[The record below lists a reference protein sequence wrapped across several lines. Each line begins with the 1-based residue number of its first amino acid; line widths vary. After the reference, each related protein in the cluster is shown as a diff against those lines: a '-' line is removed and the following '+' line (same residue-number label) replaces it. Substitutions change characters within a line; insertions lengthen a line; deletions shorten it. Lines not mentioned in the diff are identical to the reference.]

1 MSRTMIKA
9 EILPGTFLGALARRA
24 RTLAPASA
32 LAVLAALSGC
42 AGSPPVRYYTLTA
55 PEKTPEQA
63 PDRTGGHASAPASY
77 AIDVAPVSVP
87 AQTDLPQLMLRSGS
101 GELTAQYS
109 DRWSGPLPSELRNA
123 LSMTLTRQLDV
134 PDVRRLAPS
143 PGLPVW
149 RVQVDV
155 QRFDASTAGPAV
167 IDATWRVRP
176 LQGTEAGLLCR
187 SRVETPVAMPAGST
201 GLEAVVVAEQQA
213 VALLG
218 QTIASAVQSQGRQA
232 TAASPGVRLLQCAR

>member
-1 MSRTMIKA
+1 MNRTMIKA
-9 EILPGTFLGALARRA
+9 EILPGMFLGALARRA
-24 RTLAPASA
+24 RSLAPASA
-32 LAVLAALSGC
+32 LAVLAAALSGC

-55 PEKTPEQA
+55 PEQA
-63 PDRTGGHASAPASY
+63 GASAPAPVSAPAGY

-87 AQTDLPQLMLRSGS
+87 AQADLPQLMLRSGS

-109 DRWSGPLPSELRNA
+109 DRWSAPLPNELRNA
-123 LSMTLTRQLDV
+123 LSLALTRQLGV
-134 PDVRRLAPS
+134 PDVRRLAPA

-176 LQGTEAGLLCR
+176 LQGADAGLLCR
-187 SRVETPVAMPAGST
+187 SRIDVPVAMPAGST

-218 QTIASAVQSQGRQA
+218 RTIASAVQSQGRQA
-232 TAASPGVRLLQCAR
+232 TAASPMVRMLQCTH

>member
-1 MSRTMIKA
+1 MIKA
-9 EILPGTFLGALARRA
+9 ETIPGRFLG
-24 RTLAPASA
+24 A

-55 PEKTPEQA
+55 PEQA
-63 PDRTGGHASAPASY
+63 IAPAAGSAGY

-87 AQTDLPQLMLRSGS
+87 AQADQPQLMLRSGS

-109 DRWSGPLPSELRNA
+109 DRWSAPLPNELRNA
-123 LSMTLTRQLDV
+123 LSIVMTRQLGV
-134 PDVRRLAPS
+134 PDIRRLASP

-176 LQGTEAGLLCR
+176 LQGTGAGLLCR
-187 SRVETPVAMPAGST
+187 SRVEVPVQMPSGST
-201 GLEAVVVAEQQA
+201 DLAPVVVAEQKA

-218 QTIASAVQSQGRQA
+218 FAIASAVRSQGKQA
-232 TAASPGVRLLQCAR
+232 IAVSTVGHAQQCMR

>member
-9 EILPGTFLGALARRA
+9 EFIPGMFLGALARRA
-24 RTLAPASA
+24 RNLAPA

-55 PEKTPEQA
+55 PVQA
-63 PDRTGGHASAPASY
+63 GEPAPASAPANY

-87 AQTDLPQLMLRSGS
+87 AQADLPQLMLRSGS

-123 LSMTLTRQLDV
+123 LSMVLTRQLGV

-143 PGLPVW
+143 PGLTVW

-176 LQGTEAGLLCR
+176 LQGTDAGLLCR

-201 GLEAVVVAEQQA
+201 GLAAVVVAEQKA

-218 QTIASAVQSQGRQA
+218 QTIASAVRSQGRQA
-232 TAASPGVRLLQCAR
+232 TAASPMVRMLRCTH

>member
-1 MSRTMIKA
+1 MIHA
-9 EILPGTFLGALARRA
+9 EINSGRFLSTLARHA
-24 RTLAPASA
+24 RKLAPAS
-32 LAVLAALSGC
+32 VLVVLGALSGC

-55 PEKTPEQA
+55 PEQMPG
-63 PDRTGGHASAPASY
+63 RTGEAAPTSAGY
-77 AIDVAPVSVP
+77 AVDVAPVSVP
-87 AQTDLPQLMLRSGS
+87 AQADQPQLMLRSGS

-123 LSMTLTRQLDV
+123 LSMALTRRLGV

-143 PGLPVW
+143 PDLPVW

-176 LQGTEAGLLCR
+176 LQGSGAGLLCR
-187 SRVETPVAMPAGST
+187 TRVETPVAMPAGST
-201 GLEAVVVAEQQA
+201 DLEAVVVAEQKA

-218 QTIASAVQSQGRQA
+218 QTVASAVQSGGQQA
-232 TAASPGVRLLQCAR
+232 TAASSMVRLLQCTH

>member
-1 MSRTMIKA
+1 MIKA
-9 EILPGTFLGALARRA
+9 EITPGMFLGTLARRA
-24 RTLAPASA
+24 RKLAPISA

-55 PEKTPEQA
+55 PEQ
-63 PDRTGGHASAPASY
+63 ASAPAPAAAVGY
-77 AIDVAPVSVP
+77 VIDVAPVSVP
-87 AQTDLPQLMLRSGS
+87 AQADLPQLMLRSGS

-109 DRWSGPLPSELRNA
+109 DRWSAPLPDELRNA
-123 LSMTLTRQLDV
+123 LSMALTRDLSV

-143 PGLPVW
+143 PDLPVW

-155 QRFDASTAGPAV
+155 QRFDASTVGPAV

-176 LQGTEAGLLCR
+176 LQGTGAGLLCR
-187 SRVETPVAMPAGST
+187 SRVEVPVDMTSAAD
-201 GLEAVVVAEQQA
+201 LEPVVAAEQKA

-218 QTIASAVQSQGRQA
+218 RTIASAVRSQGRQA
-232 TAASPGVRLLQCAR
+232 VAASAMVQTSQCAH

>member
-9 EILPGTFLGALARRA
+9 EFIPGMFLGVLARRA
-24 RTLAPASA
+24 RNLAPA

-55 PEKTPEQA
+55 PVQA
-63 PDRTGGHASAPASY
+63 GEPAPASAPANY

-87 AQTDLPQLMLRSGS
+87 AQADLPQLMLRSGS

-123 LSMTLTRQLDV
+123 LSMVLTRQLGV

-176 LQGTEAGLLCR
+176 LQGTDAGLLCR

-201 GLEAVVVAEQQA
+201 GLAAVVVAEQKA

-218 QTIASAVQSQGRQA
+218 QTIASAVRSQGRQA
-232 TAASPGVRLLQCAR
+232 TAASPMVRMLQCTH

>member
-1 MSRTMIKA
+1 MIKA
-9 EILPGTFLGALARRA
+9 EIIPGMPPGAFARRA
-24 RTLAPASA
+24 RNLAPASA
-32 LAVLAALSGC
+32 LAVLAALAGC

-55 PEKTPEQA
+55 PVQA
-63 PDRTGGHASAPASY
+63 GKSAPAAPANY
-77 AIDVAPVSVP
+77 AIEVAPVSVP
-87 AQTDLPQLMLRSGS
+87 AQADLPQLMLRSGS

-123 LSMTLTRQLDV
+123 LSMVLTRQLGV
-134 PDVRRLAPS
+134 PDVRGLAPS

-176 LQGTEAGLLCR
+176 LQGMGAGLLCR
-187 SRVETPVAMPAGST
+187 SRIETPVTMPAGST
-201 GLEAVVVAEQQA
+201 DLEAVVVAEQKA

-232 TAASPGVRLLQCAR
+232 AAASAMVRMLQCTR

>member
-1 MSRTMIKA
+1 MIKA
-9 EILPGTFLGALARRA
+9 EINPGLSPSVLARRA
-24 RTLAPASA
+24 RKRVLVSA
-32 LAVLAALSGC
+32 LAVLAVLSGC

-55 PEKTPEQA
+55 PERAVEA
-63 PDRTGGHASAPASY
+63 APAAPADY
-77 AIDVAPVSVP
+77 AIDDAPVSLP
-87 AQTDLPQLMLRSGS
+87 AQADLPQLMLRSGS

-123 LSMTLTRQLDV
+123 LSMALTRQLQV

-176 LQGTEAGLLCR
+176 LQGTGATLLCR
-187 SRVETPVAMPAGST
+187 TRVETPVGMPAGST
-201 GLEAVVVAEQQA
+201 DLEPVVVAEQKA

-218 QTIASAVQSQGRQA
+218 LTIASAVQSQGSRA
-232 TAASPGVRLLQCAR
+232 VAASSMVDMLQCTH

>member
-9 EILPGTFLGALARRA
+9 EIIPGMFLGALARRA
-24 RTLAPASA
+24 RKLAPASA
-32 LAVLAALSGC
+32 LAALAALSGC

-55 PEKTPEQA
+55 PEQAGDQAFARAGEQA
-63 PDRTGGHASAPASY
+63 PAAASY
-77 AIDVAPVSVP
+77 AVDVAPVSVP
-87 AQTDLPQLMLRSGS
+87 AQADLPQLMLRSGS

-123 LSMTLTRQLDV
+123 LSLALTRQLGV

-143 PGLPVW
+143 PDLPVW

-176 LQGTEAGLLCR
+176 LQGTGAGLLCR
-187 SRVETPVAMPAGST
+187 TRVETPVTMPAGST
-201 GLEAVVVAEQQA
+201 GLEPVVVAEQKA

-218 QTIASAVQSQGRQA
+218 RTIASAVQSQGRQA
-232 TAASPGVRLLQCAR
+232 TAASPRVRMLQCTH